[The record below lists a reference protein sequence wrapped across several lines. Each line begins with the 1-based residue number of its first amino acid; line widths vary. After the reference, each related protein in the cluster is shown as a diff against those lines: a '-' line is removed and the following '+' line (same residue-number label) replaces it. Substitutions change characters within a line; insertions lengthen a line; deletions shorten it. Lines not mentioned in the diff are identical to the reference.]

1 MKKILIIL
9 FAFSLLLLPAC
20 DKATA
25 EVDALKAE
33 IESLKKQV
41 EEANLKEAA
50 KDALETA
57 KKEIEALKE
66 QLVKTKEELE
76 QALTKKETEKPTDH
90 SKASDSTVKK
100 DDPVSAEEAMGIL
113 EPLGLPLEKKDNP
126 EFSGV
131 IGNKQGQDGDV
142 YCLFYALAK
151 NEGKALE
158 LFQEKVNE
166 ESHFTKEK
174 DHDDDK
180 IYTIRREGEA
190 LLAVLDDEAFFFG
203 KAKDLDKLKEIAQ
216 SLGVDLD

>member
-20 DKATA
+20 DKQAA

-41 EEANLKEAA
+41 EEANLKDAA
-50 KDALETA
+50 DDALETA

-66 QLVKTKEELE
+66 QLDKTKEELE
-76 QALTKKETEKPTDH
+76 QALLQKETEKATD
-90 SKASDSTVKK
+90 SKTSDNKVNK

-113 EPLGLPLEKKDNP
+113 EPLGLRLEKKDNP

-131 IGNKQGQDGDV
+131 IGNKQGKDGDV
-142 YCLFYALAK
+142 YFLFYALAK
-151 NEGKALE
+151 NESKALE

-166 ESHFTKEK
+166 ESDFTKVK
-174 DHDDDK
+174 DDDDDK
-180 IYTIRREGEA
+180 IYTIQREGEA

-203 KAKDLDKLKEIAQ
+203 KAKDLDKLKEIAL